1 METGRLTTQAPAM
14 PAAQPPV
21 GHIKSIRRRLPG
33 TVDEP
38 RNIGYYLECLR
49 NIAGKPDRETI
60 LREFFKETYV

>member
-1 METGRLTTQAPAM
+1 METGKFTTQAPAM

-21 GHIKSIRRRLPG
+21 GHIRPIRRRLPG

-38 RNIGYYLECLR
+38 RNIGHYLECLR